1 MLSVAVWPLLVG
13 GAVVLVSLV
22 VLHALPT
29 RLNPWRDAVSQY
41 GITRYR
47 LGYLL
52 AAFGAALG
60 GVGGALLFGALPG
73 GMYAAV
79 LLWIFAAARVLIPFF
94 PMDDPEAPRTDRG
107 RVHSL
112 LAVIAFAT
120 ITAAGFF
127 GAGVLH
133 DAGRPGLST
142 LSTIAAVVMAVG
154 SAGVIL
160 GLFTALRRLF
170 GLAERLIYLG
180 FIGWFL
186 ALGIGQ
192 LTGV

>member
-1 MLSVAVWPLLVG
+1 MTASLG
-13 GAVVLVSLV
+13 GF
-22 VLHALPT
+22 ALPLSART
-29 RLNPWRDAVSQY
+29 R
-41 GITRYR
+41 
-47 LGYLL
+47 
-52 AAFGAALG
+52 
-60 GVGGALLFGALPG
+60 
-73 GMYAAV
+73 
-79 LLWIFAAARVLIPFF
+79 
-94 PMDDPEAPRTDRG
+94 PRI
-107 RVHSL
+107 SCS
-112 LAVIAFAT
+112 LAVP
-120 ITAAGFF
+120 FF

-170 GLAERLIYLG
+170 GLAERLICLG